1 MRIKGAPFI
10 AYNINM
16 KINKE
21 FYDWVSKK
29 IESQKDKTVI
39 VTGANSGIGYYTALG
54 LARMGAH
61 VIIAGRNKQ
70 KIDIAI
76 EEINQEDLEGT
87 LSFGLLDLSSFNS
100 IREFATKFKQN
111 NSHLDILINNAGVMM
126 PPESKTQEGFELQ
139 FGVNFLGHFLL
150 TDLLYENLKAT
161 SNSRVVTLSS
171 IAHRD
176 ATIDFENLRIE
187 KTYNAKREYYQSKL
201 ADLVF
206 ALELAKKIK
215 ENGDHITSVA
225 CHPGFTQT
233 ELQRYIDPEIIK
245 KMKFM
250 DTWQGSLPTLLSATN
265 IKAIS
270 GDYYG
275 PDGDGEFSGYP
286 ALGVISES
294 ALDPELGKK
303 LWSLAQDIITKN

>member
-1 MRIKGAPFI
+1 M
-10 AYNINM
+10 NIN
-16 KINKE
+16 KK
-21 FYDWVSKK
+21 FYDWVFKNV
-29 IESQKDKTVI
+29 ESQKDKTVI

-54 LARMGAH
+54 LARMGAN

-76 EEINQEDLEGT
+76 EEMNQEDLEGT
-87 LSFGLLDLSSFNS
+87 LSFGLLDLSSFKS
-100 IREFATKFKQN
+100 IREFAKEFKQKH
-111 NSHLDILINNAGVMM
+111 SHLDMLINNAGVMM

-150 TDLLYENLKAT
+150 TDLLYDKLKST
-161 SNSRVVTLSS
+161 PDSRVVTLSS

-187 KTYNAKREYYQSKL
+187 KAYDAKREYYQSKL

-215 ENGDHITSVA
+215 ENGDSITSVA

-233 ELQRYIDPEIIK
+233 ELQRYIDPEILK
-245 KMKFM
+245 KMNFM
-250 DTWQGSLPTLLSATN
+250 DTWQGSLPTLLAATSM
-265 IKAIS
+265 KAKS
-270 GDYYG
+270 GEYYG
-275 PDGDGEFSGYP
+275 PDGDGEFSGFP
-286 ALGVISES
+286 ALGVIGES
-294 ALDPELGKK
+294 AVDPELGKK